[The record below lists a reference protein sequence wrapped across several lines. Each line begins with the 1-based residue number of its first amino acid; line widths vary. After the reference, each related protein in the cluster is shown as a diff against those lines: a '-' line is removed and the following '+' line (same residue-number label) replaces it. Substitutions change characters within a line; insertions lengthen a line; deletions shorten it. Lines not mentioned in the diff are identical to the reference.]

1 MVYLPALAVHQSTTS
16 LSLERQTHFLFWIEP
31 EWLKLGLRC
40 LTCTSPTEQFS
51 NVGEPA
57 GGLGLP
63 QGLLLL
69 SFAGTTWPNPFAQ
82 RFLLGTGGRYSC
94 RKLCGP
100 GASCCAAAQRFPW
113 AEPSCWWVSCP
124 ARLRVV
130 ERGGEVGDK
139 GYFSLSVV

>member
-16 LSLERQTHFLFWIEP
+16 LSLERQTRFLFWIEP

-51 NVGEPA
+51 NVREPA

-82 RFLLGTGGRYSC
+82 RFLLGT
-94 RKLCGP
+94 
-100 GASCCAAAQRFPW
+100 
-113 AEPSCWWVSCP
+113 
-124 ARLRVV
+124 
-130 ERGGEVGDK
+130 VGDTAA
-139 GYFSLSVV
+139 GSSAGLGPLVVLLHNVSHGQSPAAGGFPALPGCG